1 MGGIVVHCRPPGT
14 VQVQQAVV
22 VDDRTGPGCR
32 HVHAGARLAY
42 YPHRA
47 ERTDKMMN
55 SMNIADD
62 GMFQRLRRRI
72 NTLYHGHDRPAHIF
86 RWSLLAFDCL
96 TILYFVI
103 ASFYHHIDELHVIEE
118 AIGIAYLVEFLARLY
133 ISPRRLHT
141 IFNPVGLADLIV
153 IASLLAPSLAENY
166 SFLRVIRALRL
177 LRSYH
182 MIKTLREQS
191 RYVRLHE
198 DVIFSVVNLL
208 VFIFVITAVVYV
220 TQVGVN
226 PAIRDYVD
234 ALYFTV
240 TTLTT
245 TGFGDVTLVGTGGR
259 ILAVLIM
266 IFGISLFLRLIQT
279 IFRPGKV
286 RYECP
291 TCGLSRHDND
301 AVHCKHC
308 GTVLHIT
315 TEGWE

>member
-1 MGGIVVHCRPPGT
+1 MNAK
-14 VQVQQAVV
+14 QASSP
-22 VDDRTGPGCR
+22 DSLNR
-32 HVHAGARLAY
+32 
-42 YPHRA
+42 
-47 ERTDKMMN
+47 
-55 SMNIADD
+55 
-62 GMFQRLRRRI
+62 
-72 NTLYHGHDRPAHIF
+72 LYHFIDELYNGSSRRSRYF
-86 RWSLLAFDCL
+86 RWSLLAFDTV

-103 ASFYHHIDELHVIEE
+103 ASFFHHVDELHVVEE
-118 AIGIAYLVEFLARLY
+118 AIGIAYLLEFAARLY
-133 ISPRRLHT
+133 ISRQRLHA

-153 IASLLAPSLAENY
+153 IASLLAPSLAENF

-182 MIKTLREQS
+182 MIKTLRRQS
-191 RYVRLHE
+191 RFVRIHE

-220 TQVGVN
+220 TQAGSN
-226 PAIRDYVD
+226 PQIRDYFD

-240 TTLTT
+240 ATLTT
-245 TGFGDVTLVGTGGR
+245 TGFGDVTLVGTGGH

-291 TCGLSRHDND
+291 VCGLNRHDSD

-315 TEGWE
+315 TEGSD

>member
-1 MGGIVVHCRPPGT
+1 MTNTHLSG
-14 VQVQQAVV
+14 
-22 VDDRTGPGCR
+22 
-32 HVHAGARLAY
+32 AGLRQKL
-42 YPHRA
+42 HRY
-47 ERTDKMMN
+47 
-55 SMNIADD
+55 
-62 GMFQRLRRRI
+62 I
-72 NTLYHGHDRPAHIF
+72 NDLYHGGSRRSRNF
-86 RWSLLAFDCL
+86 RWSLLAFDSI

-103 ASFYHHIDELHVIEE
+103 ASFFHHIDDLHVVEE
-118 AIGIAYLVEFLARLY
+118 AIGIAYLLELMARLF
-133 ISPRRLHT
+133 ISRQRLHD
-141 IFNPVGLADLIV
+141 IFHPVGLADLIV

-182 MIKTLREQS
+182 MIKTLRQQS
-191 RYVRLHE
+191 KFVRIHE

-208 VFIFVITAVVYV
+208 VFIFVVTAVVYV
-220 TQVGVN
+220 NQVGSN
-226 PAIRDYVD
+226 PAIGDYFD

-240 TTLTT
+240 ATLTT
-245 TGFGDVTLVGTGGR
+245 TGFGDITLVGTSGH

-291 TCGLSRHDND
+291 TCGLTRHDTD

-308 GTVLHIT
+308 GSVLHIT
-315 TEGWE
+315 TEGAD